1 MSCAASVQVQRPV
14 FPVRGAVWEDQIP
27 PDSTSE
33 NSCVRRWRKVSRL
46 FLRGGVFLGVLAR
59 SGVGAADDISLQ
71 RAARNSAATSHP
83 GSSVIDALPKLF
95 AVRPD

>member
-1 MSCAASVQVQRPV
+1 MGGSDPTRQHVGEFLCPSVEESISV
-14 FPVRGAVWEDQIP
+14 IP
-27 PDSTSE
+27 
-33 NSCVRRWRKVSRL
+33 
-46 FLRGGVFLGVLAR
+46 RGGVFLGVLAR
-59 SGVGAADDISLQ
+59 SGVGAVDDISLQ